1 MVYGA
6 GNVLRGKVKAIHKP
20 TVPGEAEKV
29 QISVQTGEEP
39 NQEIRIPNTLTDARG
54 ETVALKQGAT
64 LQLVI
69 RPKSKATT

>member
-6 GNVLRGKVKAIHKP
+6 ANVLRGKVKAINKP

-39 NQEIRIPNTLTDARG
+39 NPEIRIPNTLTDARG
-54 ETVALKQGAT
+54 ETVALKRGAT